1 MNECNKRLRQLH
13 YARQFGVTYVCNRK
27 TFFKCFKVLMNI
39 VNTILNYSKLKF
51 ANTIKCICVF
61 NNFLL

>member
-13 YARQFGVTYVCNRK
+13 YARQSGVTYVCNRK

-39 VNTILNYSKLKF
+39 VNTILNYSK
-51 ANTIKCICVF
+51 
-61 NNFLL
+61 